1 MTKEELLEAIEK
13 MSVVELVEFVKALE
27 EKFGVSGMPM
37 AVPVAG
43 NTDKQG
49 GAAVQEEEKTT
60 FDVVLS
66 SVGQAKI
73 QVIKVLREVL
83 NISLKEANDLVA
95 STPQVIKKGV
105 SKEDAEDLKNKLS
118 TVGATVEIK

>member
-43 NTDKQG
+43 GAQQQG
-49 GAAVQEEEKTT
+49 GATTQEEEKTT

-95 STPQVIKKGV
+95 TTPQVIKKGL

-118 TVGATVEIK
+118 TVGAAVEIK

>member
-37 AVPVAG
+37 AVPM
-43 NTDKQG
+43 
-49 GAAVQEEEKTT
+49 AAVPQAQTQAGTQEVEKTT
-60 FDVVLS
+60 FDVVLT

-73 QVIKVLREVL
+73 QVIKVLREAL
-83 NISLKEANDLVA
+83 NVSLKEANDLV
-95 STPQVIKKGV
+95 STTPQVIKKGL
-105 SKEDAEDLKNKLS
+105 SKEEAEDLKNKLS
-118 TVGATVEIK
+118 AVGATVEVK

>member
-43 NTDKQG
+43 NADKQG

>member
-13 MSVVELVEFVKALE
+13 MSVVELIEFVKALE
-27 EKFGVSGMPM
+27 EKFGVSGMQM
-37 AVPVAG
+37 AMPVMSG
-43 NTDKQG
+43 GQPQG
-49 GAAVQEEEKTT
+49 GAQVQEEEKTT

-73 QVIKVLREVL
+73 QVIKVLREAL

>member
-37 AVPVAG
+37 AVPMAG
-43 NTDKQG
+43 MPQAQQQ
-49 GAAVQEEEKTT
+49 AAAQEVEKTT
-60 FDVVLS
+60 FDVVLT

-73 QVIKVLREVL
+73 QVIKVLREAL
-83 NISLKEANDLVA
+83 NVSLKEANDLV
-95 STPQVIKKGV
+95 STTPQVIKKGL
-105 SKEDAEDLKNKLS
+105 SKEEAEDLKNKLS
-118 TVGATVEIK
+118 AVGATVEIK

>member
-43 NTDKQG
+43 NREQQG
-49 GAAVQEEEKTT
+49 GTPVEEEEKTT
-60 FDVVLS
+60 FDVVLT

-73 QVIKVLREVL
+73 QVIKVLREIL
-83 NISLKEANDLVA
+83 NISLKEANDLVS
-95 STPQVIKKGV
+95 STPQVIKKDV
-105 SKEDAEDLKNKLS
+105 SKEEAEDFKNKLS

>member
-13 MSVVELVEFVKALE
+13 MSVTELVEFVKALE

-43 NTDKQG
+43 NAQQQG
-49 GAAVQEEEKTT
+49 GATVQEEEKTT

-95 STPQVIKKGV
+95 STPQVIKKGI

>member
-43 NTDKQG
+43 NREQQG
-49 GAAVQEEEKTT
+49 GVPAQEEEKTT
-60 FDVVLS
+60 FDVVLT

-73 QVIKVLREVL
+73 QVIKVLREIL

-105 SKEDAEDLKNKLS
+105 SQEEAEDFKNKLS

>member
-43 NTDKQG
+43 NAQQQG
-49 GAAVQEEEKTT
+49 GAPVQEEEKTT
-60 FDVVLS
+60 FDVVLT

-73 QVIKVLREVL
+73 QVIKVLREIL

-105 SKEDAEDLKNKLS
+105 SQEEAEDFKNKLS

>member
-37 AVPVAG
+37 AVPMAG
-43 NTDKQG
+43 VSQAQPQA
-49 GAAVQEEEKTT
+49 GAQEVEKTT
-60 FDVVLS
+60 FDVVLT

-73 QVIKVLREVL
+73 QVIKVLREAL
-83 NISLKEANDLVA
+83 NISLKEANDLV
-95 STPQVIKKGV
+95 STTPQVIKKGL
-105 SKEDAEDLKNKLS
+105 SKEEAEDLKNKLS
-118 TVGATVEIK
+118 AVGATVEVK

>member
-43 NTDKQG
+43 NAQQQG
-49 GAAVQEEEKTT
+49 EAPAQEEEKTT
-60 FDVVLS
+60 FDVVLT

-73 QVIKVLREVL
+73 QVIKVLREIL

-105 SKEDAEDLKNKLS
+105 SQEEAEDFKNKLS

>member
-43 NTDKQG
+43 NAQQKG
-49 GAAVQEEEKTT
+49 GAPVQEEEKTT
-60 FDVVLS
+60 FDVVLT

-73 QVIKVLREVL
+73 QVIKVLREIL

-105 SKEDAEDLKNKLS
+105 SQEEAEDFKNKLS

>member
-1 MTKEELLEAIEK
+1 MTKEEILEAIEK

-37 AVPVAG
+37 AVPVASG
-43 NTDKQG
+43 GQPQG
-49 GAAVQEEEKTT
+49 QAAVQEEEKTT

-73 QVIKVLREVL
+73 QVIKVLREAL
-83 NISLKEANDLVA
+83 NISLKEANDLVSSA
-95 STPQVIKKGV
+95 PQVIKKGV

>member
-37 AVPVAG
+37 AVPVVG
-43 NTDKQG
+43 NSQQQG
-49 GAAVQEEEKTT
+49 GAPVQEEEKTT
-60 FDVVLS
+60 FDVVLTN
-66 SVGQAKI
+66 VGQAKI
-73 QVIKVLREVL
+73 QVIKVLREIL
-83 NISLKEANDLVA
+83 NISLKEANDLVSSA
-95 STPQVIKKGV
+95 PQAIKKGV
-105 SKEDAEDLKNKLS
+105 SKEEAEDFKNKLS

>member
-37 AVPVAG
+37 AVPMGGVMQQ
-43 NTDKQG
+43 QG
-49 GAAVQEEEKTT
+49 AQPAQEVEKTT

-73 QVIKVLREVL
+73 QVIKVLREAL

-95 STPQVIKKGV
+95 TTPQVIKKGV
-105 SKEDAEDLKNKLS
+105 SKEEAEDLKNKLS

>member
-37 AVPVAG
+37 AVPMAG
-43 NTDKQG
+43 VTQAQQQA
-49 GAAVQEEEKTT
+49 GAQEAEKTT
-60 FDVVLS
+60 FDVVLT

-73 QVIKVLREVL
+73 QVIKVLRETL
-83 NISLKEANDLVA
+83 NVSLKEANDLV
-95 STPQVIKKGV
+95 STTPQVIKKGL
-105 SKEDAEDLKNKLS
+105 SKEEAEDLKNKLS
-118 TVGATVEIK
+118 AVGATVEIK

>member
-43 NTDKQG
+43 NAQQQG
-49 GAAVQEEEKTT
+49 GTPAQEEEKTT
-60 FDVVLS
+60 FDVVLT

-73 QVIKVLREVL
+73 QVIKVLREIL

-105 SKEDAEDLKNKLS
+105 SQEEAEDFKNKLS